1 MCPQEYATAQELAR
15 NLTGV
20 ATRVSTRRCYGQYSF
35 EARLSLAIAEPLGD
49 TAIMPKKKITARKSK
64 APKKAAGK
72 KKVTSRSKIALR
84 AKPARKK
91 KAARKVKSA
100 PAKRP
105 TPIKKARSA
114 SGSRR
119 SGLPVRREI
128 SSGSER
134 SSLGSG
140 PFSAPARPLKRGL
153 GDEAAGQSGDL
164 QGLSSSE
171 DVDSESVEELL
182 EEGQAFEAEV
192 VSGVE
197 NAPDPDE
204 EEVHTHERPEDEI
217 PPVDQA

>member
-1 MCPQEYATAQELAR
+1 
-15 NLTGV
+15 
-20 ATRVSTRRCYGQYSF
+20 
-35 EARLSLAIAEPLGD
+35 
-49 TAIMPKKKITARKSK
+49 MPKKKITARKSK
-64 APKKAAGK
+64 ATKKTTGK
-72 KKVTSRSKIALR
+72 RKMASKSKVALR
-84 AKPARKK
+84 ARPTRAKRAPKR
-91 KAARKVKSA
+91 VKSA
-100 PAKRP
+100 PAKR
-105 TPIKKARSA
+105 SA
-114 SGSRR
+114 SAKKVGSASSSRR
-119 SGLPVRREI
+119 SGLPAPREI

-140 PFSAPARPLKRGL
+140 LFSAAAKPLKRGL

>member
-1 MCPQEYATAQELAR
+1 
-15 NLTGV
+15 
-20 ATRVSTRRCYGQYSF
+20 
-35 EARLSLAIAEPLGD
+35 
-49 TAIMPKKKITARKSK
+49 MPKKKITAKKSK
-64 APKKAAGK
+64 IKKKAAVK
-72 KKVTSRSKIALR
+72 KKVTGKTKVALR
-84 AKPARKK
+84 AKPARTKK
-91 KAARKVKSA
+91 MAKKLKAA
-100 PAKRP
+100 PAKRRASA
-105 TPIKKARSA
+105 KKARGVRS
-114 SGSRR
+114 SRR

-140 PFSAPARPLKRGL
+140 LFSAPARPLQRGL

>member
-1 MCPQEYATAQELAR
+1 
-15 NLTGV
+15 
-20 ATRVSTRRCYGQYSF
+20 
-35 EARLSLAIAEPLGD
+35 LSLAIAASLED
-49 TAIMPKKKITARKSK
+49 TGFMPKKKITARKSK
-64 APKKAAGK
+64 VTKKAAGRK
-72 KKVTSRSKIALR
+72 KLTGRNNVALR
-84 AKPARKK
+84 AKPVRTKK
-91 KAARKVKSA
+91 KAKKVKAA
-100 PAKRP
+100 PAKR
-105 TPIKKARSA
+105 SA
-114 SGSRR
+114 SAKKLGGASSSRR
-119 SGLPVRREI
+119 SGLPAPREI

-140 PFSAPARPLKRGL
+140 LFSAAARPLKRGL

-171 DVDSESVEELL
+171 DIDSESVEGLL